1 MSFVYITLGTPS
13 IQSLDIRKMPKL
25 TDMQIRAWIK
35 AGERFEGRA
44 DGGGLY
50 LRYRQVDQSPSWRFR
65 YKFSGKQRAMVIGSY
80 AELSLSKARE
90 TAKELAARVA
100 LGYDV
105 AGEKQER
112 KAKALAKME
121 AEKNAMRVSDLAAEY
136 FERQILPRWK
146 HPDIL
151 RRRID
156 KDINPHI
163 GRMKVEDVK
172 PRHID
177 DMLKAIVDR
186 GAPTIATDV
195 LRWTRRIFD
204 YGIKR
209 HALEINPCSAFEV
222 SDAGGK
228 EVSRDRWLTRDELIQ
243 LFRAMRTA
251 KGFSRQ
257 NEITFKLL
265 LALCVRKMELCAAR
279 WEEFDL
285 DKGIWHLP
293 EERSKNGDAIDIPL
307 APPVVEWLRELY
319 TFSCNSAW
327 VLPARK
333 MQNRM
338 IPHIQESTL
347 PVALAKVRA
356 EMPDVPNFTIH
367 DFRRTARTH
376 LAALGVDPV
385 VAERCLNHRIKGVEG
400 IYNRHQYFDERK
412 AALAQWADL
421 LVALERGEDYNVT
434 PIKKSNLR
442 TVI

>member
-1 MSFVYITLGTPS
+1 
-13 IQSLDIRKMPKL
+13 MPKL

-50 LRYRQVDQSPSWRFR
+50 LSYRESYQTPVWRFR
-65 YKFSGKQRAMVIGSY
+65 YKFAGKSRVMMIGSY
-80 AELSLSKARE
+80 SELSLSKARE
-90 TAKELAARVA
+90 AVKELSARVS

-112 KAKALAKME
+112 KSEALEKME
-121 AEKNAMRVSDLAAEY
+121 REKHALKVSALAAEY

-156 KDINPHI
+156 KDINPAI
-163 GRMKVEDVK
+163 GHMKVEDVK

-177 DMLKAIVDR
+177 DMLKSIVDR

-228 EVSRDRWLTRDELIQ
+228 EVARDRWLTRDELIR
-243 LFRAMRTA
+243 LFQAMRIA

-265 LALCVRKMELCAAR
+265 LTLCVRKMELCAAR

-285 DKGIWHLP
+285 DVAIWHLP

-307 APPVVEWLRELY
+307 PPPAVEWLRELY

-356 EMPDVPNFTIH
+356 EMSDVPNFTIH

-412 AALAQWADL
+412 AALAHWAAL
-421 LVALERGEDYNVT
+421 LVALDLGEAHNVIS
-434 PIKKSNLR
+434 IKAKG
-442 TVI
+442 

>member
-1 MSFVYITLGTPS
+1 
-13 IQSLDIRKMPKL
+13 MPKL

-35 AGERFEGRA
+35 AGERFEGRS
-44 DGGGLY
+44 DGNGLY
-50 LRYRQVDQSPSWRFR
+50 LSYRENYKTPVWRFR
-65 YKFSGKQRAMVIGSY
+65 YKFAGKSRAMLIGSY
-80 AELSLSKARE
+80 AELSLARARE
-90 TAKELAARVA
+90 TAKELSARVA

-112 KAKALAKME
+112 KAEALAKIE
-121 AEKNAMRVSDLAAEY
+121 AKKSALYVSELAAEY

-156 KDINPHI
+156 KDINPCI
-163 GRMKVEDVK
+163 GRMRVEDVK

-177 DMLKAIVDR
+177 DMLKGIVDR

-228 EVSRDRWLTRDELIQ
+228 EIARDRWLNRSELIK
-243 LFRAMRTA
+243 LFQAIRKA

-257 NEITFKLL
+257 NELTFKLL

-285 DKGIWHLP
+285 DAAIWHLP

-307 APPVVEWLRELY
+307 PLAAVEWLKELL

-333 MQNRM
+333 MQHRM

-356 EMPDVPNFTIH
+356 EMPGVPNFTIH

-385 VAERCLNHRIKGVEG
+385 VAERCLNHKIKGVEG
-400 IYNRHQYFDERK
+400 IYNRHQYFNERK
-412 AALAQWADL
+412 AALNLWADL
-421 LVALERGEDYNVT
+421 LLTLEQGEDYNVT
-434 PIKKSNLR
+434 PIKKAHKLS
-442 TVI
+442 

>member
-1 MSFVYITLGTPS
+1 MA
-13 IQSLDIRKMPKL
+13 KL

-35 AGERFEGRA
+35 AGERFEGRS
-44 DGGGLY
+44 DGNGLY
-50 LRYRQVDQSPSWRFR
+50 LSYRENYQTPVWRFR
-65 YKFSGKQRAMVIGSY
+65 YKFSGKSRVMMIGSY
-80 AELSLSKARE
+80 AELSLAKARV
-90 TAKELAARVA
+90 AVKELSARVA

-112 KAKALAKME
+112 KSEALEKME
-121 AEKNAMRVSDLAAEY
+121 QEKHALRVSALAAEY

-156 KDINPHI
+156 KDINPSI
-163 GRMKVEDVK
+163 GHMKVEDVK

-177 DMLKAIVDR
+177 DMLKSIVDR

-228 EVSRDRWLTRDELIQ
+228 EIARDRWLSRDELIR
-243 LFRAMRTA
+243 LFQAMRTA

-257 NEITFKLL
+257 NELTFKLL
-265 LALCVRKMELCAAR
+265 LILCVRKMELCAAR
-279 WEEFDL
+279 WEEFDF
-285 DKGIWHLP
+285 DAAIWHLP

-307 APPVVEWLRELY
+307 PPPSVNWLRELHS
-319 TFSCNSAW
+319 FSCNSAW

-333 MQNRM
+333 MQHRM

-412 AALAQWADL
+412 AALAQWASL
-421 LVALERGEDYNVT
+421 LVALERGEEYNVS
-434 PIKKSNLR
+434 PIRKA
-442 TVI
+442 T

>member
-1 MSFVYITLGTPS
+1 
-13 IQSLDIRKMPKL
+13 MPKL

-35 AGERFEGRA
+35 AGERFEGRS
-44 DGGGLY
+44 DGNGLY
-50 LRYRQVDQSPSWRFR
+50 LSYRENYKTPVWRFR
-65 YKFSGKQRAMVIGSY
+65 YKFAGKSRAMLIGSY
-80 AELSLSKARE
+80 AELSLARARE
-90 TAKELAARVA
+90 TAKELSARVA

-112 KAKALAKME
+112 KAEALAKIE
-121 AEKNAMRVSDLAAEY
+121 AKKSALYVSELAAEY

-156 KDINPHI
+156 KDINPCI
-163 GRMKVEDVK
+163 GRMRVEDVK

-177 DMLKAIVDR
+177 DMLKSIVDR

-228 EVSRDRWLTRDELIQ
+228 EIARDRWLNRSELIK
-243 LFRAMRTA
+243 LFQAMRKA

-257 NEITFKLL
+257 NELTFKLL

-285 DKGIWHLP
+285 DAAIWHLP

-307 APPVVEWLRELY
+307 PLAAVEWLKELL

-333 MQNRM
+333 MQHRM

-356 EMPDVPNFTIH
+356 EMPGVPNFTIH

-385 VAERCLNHRIKGVEG
+385 VAERCLNHKIKGVEG
-400 IYNRHQYFDERK
+400 IYNRHQYFNERK
-412 AALAQWADL
+412 AALSLWADL
-421 LVALERGEDYNVT
+421 LLTLEQGEDYNVT
-434 PIKKSNLR
+434 PIKKAHKLS
-442 TVI
+442 

>member
-1 MSFVYITLGTPS
+1 
-13 IQSLDIRKMPKL
+13 MPKL

-35 AGERFEGRA
+35 AGERFEGRS

-50 LRYRQVDQSPSWRFR
+50 LRFREADKGPSWRFR
-65 YKFSGKQRAMVIGSY
+65 YKLAGKSRVMLIGSY
-80 AELSLSKARE
+80 AELSLAKARE
-90 TAKELAARVA
+90 TVKELSARVS

-112 KAKALAKME
+112 KAEALEKIE
-121 AEKNAMRVSDLAAEY
+121 ADKNALRVSALAAEY

-163 GRMKVEDVK
+163 GNMKVEDVK

-177 DMLKAIVDR
+177 DMLKSIVDR

-209 HALEINPCSAFEV
+209 HAMEINPCSAFEIA
-222 SDAGGK
+222 DAGGK
-228 EVSRDRWLTRDELIQ
+228 EISRDRWLNRDELIR
-243 LFRAMRTA
+243 LFQAMRTA

-257 NEITFKLL
+257 NEITFKLI

-285 DKGIWHLP
+285 NDAIWHFP
-293 EERSKNGDAIDIPL
+293 ADRSKNGDAIDIPL
-307 APPVVEWLRELY
+307 APPVLDWLKELNI
-319 TFSCNSAW
+319 FSCNSPW

-356 EMPDVPNFTIH
+356 EMKEVPNFTIH

-376 LAALGVDPV
+376 LAALGVNPV

-400 IYNRHQYFDERK
+400 IYNRHQYFEERK
-412 AALAQWADL
+412 AALAQWTTL
-421 LVALERGEDYNVT
+421 LVALERGENYNVAFFT
-434 PIKKSNLR
+434 KAI
-442 TVI
+442 VG

>member
-1 MSFVYITLGTPS
+1 MKRTPLSLIAHWAGGEIHGDDASIDAVSNDTRTLAAG
-13 IQSLDIRKMPKL
+13 SLYVALR
-25 TDMQIRAWIK
+25 
-35 AGERFEGRA
+35 GERF
-44 DGGGLY
+44 DGHDFAANAVEQGASAL
-50 LRYRQVDQSPSWRFR
+50 LVDRLLPLEVPQVVV
-65 YKFSGKQRAMVIGSY
+65 ANT
-80 AELSLSKARE
+80 EL
-90 TAKELAARVA
+90 
-100 LGYDV
+100 
-105 AGEKQER
+105 
-112 KAKALAKME
+112 ALAKME
-121 AEKNAMRVSDLAAEY
+121 AEKNAMRVSELAAEY

-163 GRMKVEDVK
+163 GRMKVDDVK

-177 DMLKAIVDR
+177 DMLKGIVDR

-222 SDAGGK
+222 ADAGGK

-243 LFRAMRTA
+243 LFKAMRTA

-285 DKGIWHLP
+285 DKAVWRLP

-307 APPVVEWLRELY
+307 APPAVEWLRELK
-319 TFSCNSAW
+319 TFSCNSVW

-385 VAERCLNHRIKGVEG
+385 VAERCLNHKIKGVEG
-400 IYNRHQYFDERK
+400 IYNRHQYFDERR
-412 AALAQWADL
+412 AALTQWAGL
-421 LVALERGEDYNVT
+421 LVALERGEEYNVT
-434 PIKKSNLR
+434 PLR
-442 TVI
+442 KAK

>member
-1 MSFVYITLGTPS
+1 
-13 IQSLDIRKMPKL
+13 MPKL

-35 AGERFEGRA
+35 AGERFEGRS
-44 DGGGLY
+44 DGNGLY
-50 LRYRQVDQSPSWRFR
+50 LSYRENYQTPVWRFR
-65 YKFSGKQRAMVIGSY
+65 YKFAGKARAMMIGSY

-90 TAKELAARVA
+90 TAKELSARVA

-112 KAKALAKME
+112 KAEALAKIE
-121 AEKNAMRVSDLAAEY
+121 AERNAMRVSELAAEY

-243 LFRAMRTA
+243 LFKAMRTA

-285 DKGIWHLP
+285 DKAVWRLP

-307 APPVVEWLRELY
+307 APTAVEWLRELE

-400 IYNRHQYFDERK
+400 IYNRHEYFEERK
-412 AALAQWADL
+412 VALAQWAAL
-421 LVALERGEDYNVT
+421 LVALESGEDYNVT
-434 PIKKSNLR
+434 PLR
-442 TVI
+442 KTKAK

>member
-1 MSFVYITLGTPS
+1 MA
-13 IQSLDIRKMPKL
+13 KL

-35 AGERFEGRA
+35 AGERFEGRS
-44 DGGGLY
+44 DGNGLY
-50 LRYRQVDQSPSWRFR
+50 LSYRENYQTPVWRFR
-65 YKFSGKQRAMVIGSY
+65 YKFAGKSRVMMIGSY
-80 AELSLSKARE
+80 AELSLAKARE
-90 TAKELAARVA
+90 TTKELSARVA

-105 AGEKQER
+105 AGEKQKR
-112 KAKALAKME
+112 KYEALEKME
-121 AEKNAMRVSDLAAEY
+121 QEKHALKVSALAAEY

-156 KDINPHI
+156 KDINPSI
-163 GRMKVEDVK
+163 GHMKVEDVK

-177 DMLKAIVDR
+177 DMLKSIVDR

-228 EVSRDRWLTRDELIQ
+228 EVARDRWLTREELIR
-243 LFRAMRTA
+243 LFQAMRTA

-257 NEITFKLL
+257 NELTFKLL

-285 DKGIWHLP
+285 DAAIWHLP

-307 APPVVEWLRELY
+307 PPPAVEWLRELH

-356 EMPDVPNFTIH
+356 EMPDVPNYTIH

-385 VAERCLNHRIKGVEG
+385 VAERCLNHRIRGVEG

-412 AALAQWADL
+412 TALTQWAAL
-421 LVALERGEDYNVT
+421 LVALENGESYNVT
-434 PIKKSNLR
+434 PIRKAK
-442 TVI
+442 